1 MSSAH
6 ASPFRSPDHEKKHR
20 VGDGDGGGRNQRQQ
34 RLRELRIL
42 HRPGVVVELCEPR
55 NQSVEQ
61 DPHDGDWDGHAEEEE
76 EVGER
81 LQHQFWQVPAAA
93 LLILLRG

>member
-1 MSSAH
+1 M
-6 ASPFRSPDHEKKHR
+6 
-20 VGDGDGGGRNQRQQ
+20 
-34 RLRELRIL
+34 
-42 HRPGVVVELCEPR
+42 VVELCERR
-55 NQSVEQ
+55 NQSIEQ
-61 DPHDGDWDGHAEEEE
+61 DPHDGDWDAHTEEEE